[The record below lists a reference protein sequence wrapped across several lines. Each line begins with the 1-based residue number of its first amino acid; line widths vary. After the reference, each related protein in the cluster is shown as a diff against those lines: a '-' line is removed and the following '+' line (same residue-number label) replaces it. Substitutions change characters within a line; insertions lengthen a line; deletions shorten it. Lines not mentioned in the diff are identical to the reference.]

1 MSKLPK
7 LRFAPIFVL
16 LAAVGLTAA
25 LPMAGVAP
33 LAYAADDSAKAE
45 TVRPEIGT
53 PLQAA
58 QALLKEE
65 KFKEALAK
73 IAETDAVADKTP
85 YEIYVIDRLR
95 GAAAARAGDT
105 DLAGKSFEAVIASGR
120 LAPAEKAK
128 IVQALGSLYYDAE
141 KYPKAIEW
149 LSRSL
154 KENGNDPQTRTLL
167 IQSYYLSNDI
177 PRATSELQK
186 DIAADESAGRTPT
199 ETTLKLLVSCALKS
213 NDKPAYLG
221 SLEKLNTY
229 YPKKEYWI
237 DILSRIQ
244 AKPGF
249 SDHLTLDVYRLK
261 AATAQLQTS
270 AEFTDV
276 AQLSLLAG
284 FPAEAKKTLDQGFQ
298 SGVLGSGP
306 DAAKQKR
313 LRDQASKGMA
323 DDQRTMAQSEA
334 SVNSSKEGTGQL
346 NLGYALVTA
355 GQFDKGL
362 ALMENGLKKGG
373 LKRPEDAKLHL
384 GIAYQ
389 LAGQKDKAIQ
399 AFKSVQGSDGV
410 ADLARLWIMQVNHPL
425 N

>member
-1 MSKLPK
+1 MSK
-7 LRFAPIFVL
+7 LRFAPIFML
-16 LAAVGLTAA
+16 LAAVGVTTT
-25 LPMAGVAP
+25 LPLAGIAP

-45 TVRPEIGT
+45 TVRPEIGK

-58 QALLKEE
+58 QALVKEE
-65 KFKEALAK
+65 KYKEALAK
-73 IAETDAVADKTP
+73 IAETDAVSDKTAF
-85 YEIYVIDRLR
+85 EIYSIDRLR
-95 GAAAARAGDT
+95 GATAARAGDIK
-105 DLAGKSFEAVIASGR
+105 LAGSSFEAVVASGR
-120 LAPAEKAK
+120 LAPDEQAK
-128 IVQALGSLYYDAE
+128 IVRALGSLYYDAE
-141 KYPKAIEW
+141 DYPKAITW
-149 LSRSL
+149 FTRSL
-154 KENGNDPQTRTLL
+154 KEGGNDPQTRTLL

-186 DIAADESAGRTPT
+186 DIAADEGAGRTPS
-199 ETTLKLLVSCALKS
+199 EQTLKLLVSCALKA
-213 NDKPAYLG
+213 NDKPAYLT

-229 YPKKEYWI
+229 YPKNEYWI

-244 AKPGF
+244 SKPGF
-249 SDHLTLDVYRLK
+249 SDHLMLDLYRLK
-261 AATAQLQTS
+261 ATAVQLQTS
-270 AEFTDV
+270 GEFTDV
-276 AQLSLLAG
+276 AQLALLAG
-284 FPAEAKKTLDQGFQ
+284 FPAEAKKILDQGYQ

-313 LRDQASKGMA
+313 LRDQANKGIA

-334 SVNSSKEGTGQL
+334 SVSSTKEGTGQL

-362 ALMENGLKKGG
+362 ALMESGLKKGG

-389 LAGQKDKAIQ
+389 MAGQKDKAIQ
-399 AFKSVQGSDGV
+399 IFKTVQGTDGV
-410 ADLARLWIMQVNHPL
+410 ADLARLWVMQVNHPV